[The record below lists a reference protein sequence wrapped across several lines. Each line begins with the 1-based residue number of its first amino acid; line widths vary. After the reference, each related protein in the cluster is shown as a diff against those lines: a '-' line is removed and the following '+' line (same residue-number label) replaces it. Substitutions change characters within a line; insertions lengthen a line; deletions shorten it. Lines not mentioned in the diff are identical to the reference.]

1 MLLREVDS
9 LALSFQSL
17 VKIDNLTGATALRKL
32 KLDCN
37 RITRIENL
45 DHLVCTILWQMHC
58 ICAVYIRLLC
68 SGRSFLCHFF
78 AWQALSRSHAQTH
91 LTWLNLSF
99 NQISKI
105 EGLDC
110 LKNLTDLSICDNQIT
125 DLAGLD
131 YLKELQCLSI
141 GVWSARWQQTWC
153 ISKCPDG
160 PRLWCLPKTPATAGV
175 TQAPM
180 NVAMQARITSV
191 GWKRFHILDNFSILS

>member
-1 MLLREVDS
+1 MHLQRVLLARLHALCGLEAQCLHVLQWCSVMQLPPGDASDQVAEKRRTMLLREVDS

-78 AWQALSRSHAQTH
+78 A
-91 LTWLNLSF
+91 
-99 NQISKI
+99 
-105 EGLDC
+105 
-110 LKNLTDLSICDNQIT
+110 
-125 DLAGLD
+125 
-131 YLKELQCLSI
+131 
-141 GVWSARWQQTWC
+141 
-153 ISKCPDG
+153 
-160 PRLWCLPKTPATAGV
+160 
-175 TQAPM
+175 
-180 NVAMQARITSV
+180 
-191 GWKRFHILDNFSILS
+191 